1 VGFVLV
7 GDVQAA
13 GVLRILMERRIN
25 VAPIKEELLELG
37 SDLGRV
43 LPLIV
48 EHKEHFVER
57 EFQELVQTVGV

>member
-1 VGFVLV
+1 VLV

-13 GVLRILMERRIN
+13 GVLRILMERRVN

-37 SDLGRV
+37 PDLGRV

-48 EHKEHFVER
+48 EHKERFVER